1 LQANQ
6 TYHPLRYLIIAF
18 LILRSSMLFGQFYNG
33 TQNEF
38 GKNRIQYSKPE
49 WNFLRF
55 EKFDCYFYKN
65 GKELATYVS
74 ETTHKNLKAI
84 EEKLDF
90 QLEDKIQIIVY
101 NKYSDFKHSNIGL
114 SSDAGFNIG
123 GSTRINGSKII
134 IYYEGNHQLLDKQI
148 KSGLAEVILNQM
160 MYGGSWK
167 DAVKNSALLNMP
179 EWYTAGLISFLGGE
193 WDAKLEYKVQDGVL
207 TGKYKNLN
215 RLTGT
220 DAAIAG
226 HAVWRYIA
234 ETYGIAVFP
243 NILYMTRIS
252 RNIESGFSF
261 VLGSNLKKLNKDFI
275 EFYSL
280 RFKEE
285 EKNGIKPSLWEKQ
298 KKTKRNRV
306 YGEVKKSPDGKFLAY
321 TTNELGQVKLFIKNL
336 ETGKTKRIFKQG
348 QKLDRIHDYSYPVVA
363 WHPSSKLLA
372 YTFEKKGEVNFSL
385 YNVEDKK
392 TDKRPP
398 LFLFEKI
405 LDFSYS
411 DDGKK
416 IVLSAVQKGQTDIFV
431 YTLASN
437 YAEAIT
443 KDLEDDLNP
452 RFIYNSQKI
461 IFSSNRQDDTLR
473 QNVKNNIGS
482 STNHQ
487 YDLFLYDYQGKSK
500 LLKRVTE
507 TPDMDEFKVYPTSG
521 NEFVYLAGSKGRFH
535 PYLGKMDSTLAYVDT
550 TEHYDFFSVNKR
562 LGNANKSTIDIDI
575 AKNTKQLTQLFYFDG
590 RFRIAQT
597 DIPAY
602 DELSNNQIIKKS
614 NGPNNASGNSQNAA
628 GDPLVNIKKIEVKKV
643 PVPEYNPAIWNEY
656 KVNIQDYRF
665 FNERSTTEITTTK
678 IVPDTVSMRKV
689 IGVESKPSETGL
701 ATPEFVIPKQR
712 IYFRVFMTDQLVT
725 QFDNNFLNPSYQKFT
740 GSEVYFNPGLNGLVK
755 IGLSDV
761 FEDYRIVG
769 GFRLSTD
776 LKSNETFISYEDRA
790 LRWDKMLMFY
800 RQSFPTSRTDFG
812 APKTIS
818 HQLKYGL
825 KYPFNEVL
833 SIRTSLTGRMDKT
846 TYTAIDVAN
855 LREPNSFDYWG
866 IGKVEL
872 VFDNTLSRGIN
883 LYYGT
888 RFKIFGEF
896 FNRLDD
902 TEKKTYIIGVDYR
915 RYIKIHRNLIWANR
929 FAASTSF
936 GPEKLVYY
944 LGSVDNWLNFN
955 SANPTFNRDI
965 AIATDQNYAFQ
976 ALASNLRGFSQNIRN
991 GNSFALINSEIRWPI
1006 FNYLMNRPIKSD
1018 FINNFQLAVFGDIG
1032 SAWTG
1037 LTPYSKDNSFNTET
1051 IVSGPV
1057 TVYLKRQQNPVV
1069 GGYGWGMRSKVLG
1082 YFVRADWAWGV
1093 DDGEIQPRLFYLS
1106 LSLDF

>member
-1 LQANQ
+1 MA
-6 TYHPLRYLIIAF
+6 AF
-18 LILRSSMLFGQFYNG
+18 
-33 TQNEF
+33 
-38 GKNRIQYSKPE
+38 
-49 WNFLRF
+49 
-55 EKFDCYFYKN
+55 
-65 GKELATYVS
+65 VS
-74 ETTHKNLKAI
+74 EAALANLKSL

-90 QLEDKIQIIVY
+90 QLEEKIQIVVY
-101 NKYSDFKHSNIGL
+101 NKQSDFKHSNIGL
-114 SSDAGFNIG
+114 SSEGTNNIG
-123 GSTRINGSKII
+123 GATRITGSKII
-134 IYYEGNHQLLDKQI
+134 IYYEGNHQLLNKQI
-148 KSGLAEVILNQM
+148 KSGLAEVIINQM

-179 EWYTAGLISFLGGE
+179 EWYTGGLISYLGNE

-207 TGKYKNLN
+207 TRKYKNLN
-215 RLTGT
+215 RLSGT
-220 DAAIAG
+220 EAVIAG

-280 RFKEE
+280 RFKED
-285 EKNGIKPSLWEKQ
+285 EKNGTKPQVWDAM
-298 KKTKRNRV
+298 KKTKRTRV
-306 YGEVKKSPDGKFLAY
+306 YSEVKKSPDGKYLAY
-321 TTNELGQVKLFIKNL
+321 ATNELGQVKLFVKNL

-348 QKLDRIHDYSYPVVA
+348 QKLDRINDFTYPVIA

-372 YTFEKKGEVNFSL
+372 YSFEKKGEVNLNL
-385 YNVEDKK
+385 YNVDDKK
-392 TDKRPP
+392 TEKRPP

-431 YTLASN
+431 YVLASN

-443 KDLEDDLNP
+443 KDVEDDLNP
-452 RFIYNSQKI
+452 KFIYNGTKI
-461 IFSSNRQDDTLR
+461 IFSSNRLDDTLR
-473 QNVKNNIGS
+473 QNTKKPAEINQL
-482 STNHQ
+482 NH
-487 YDLFLYDYQGKSK
+487 YDLFLYDYQTKNK
-500 LLKRVTE
+500 VLKRVTE
-507 TPDMDEFKVYPTSG
+507 TPETDELRVYPTG
-521 NEFVYLAGSKGRFH
+521 GDEFVYISGNKGRFST
-535 PYLGKMDSTLAYVDT
+535 YLGKMDSSLAYVDT
-550 TEHYDFFSVNKR
+550 TEHYSFFSVNKR
-562 LGNANKSTIDIDI
+562 LGNANKSVVDIDLS
-575 AKNTKQLTQLFYFDG
+575 KNSKQLTQLFFFDG
-590 RFRIAQT
+590 KYRIQQI
-597 DIPAY
+597 DIPPF
-602 DELSNNQIIKKS
+602 DELSNNQIIKK
-614 NGPNNASGNSQNAA
+614 PVSGGSQNITEKDISAVR
-628 GDPLVNIKKIEVKKV
+628 PSEIKKIEVRKV
-643 PVPEYNPAIWNEY
+643 PALEYESGIWNEY
-656 KVNIQDYRF
+656 RVNIQDYRF
-665 FNERSTTEITTTK
+665 FNERSTTEILPKAPTA
-678 IVPDTVSMRKV
+678 DTVSVKKIV
-689 IGVESKPSETGL
+689 GVESLPSSSDIS
-701 ATPEFVIPKQR
+701 APEFVLPKQR

-776 LKSNETFISYEDRA
+776 LKSNESFLSYEDRA
-790 LRWDKMLMFY
+790 LRWDKTLLFY

-833 SIRTSLTGRMDKT
+833 SIKTSITGRLDKT
-846 TYTAIDVAN
+846 TYTAIDVTN
-855 LREPNSFDYWG
+855 LQEPNSFDYWG

-883 LYYGT
+883 IYYGT

-902 TEKKTYIIGVDYR
+902 TEKKTYILGLDFR
-915 RYIKIHRNLIWANR
+915 RYTKIHRNLIWANR
-929 FAASTSF
+929 IAASTSF

-955 SANPTFNRDI
+955 SANPTFNRNI

-1018 FINNFQLAVFGDIG
+1018 FINNFQLMVFGDVG
-1032 SAWTG
+1032 TAWTG

-1093 DDGEIQPRLFYLS
+1093 DDGEVQPRIFYLS

>member
-1 LQANQ
+1 
-6 TYHPLRYLIIAF
+6 
-18 LILRSSMLFGQFYNG
+18 MLLLLVFQSNELMAQFYNG

-74 ETTHKNLKAI
+74 ETAIANLKI
-84 EEKLDF
+84 LEEKLDF
-90 QLEDKIQIIVY
+90 QLEDKIQFVVY
-101 NKYSDFKHSNIGL
+101 NKQSDFKHSNIGL

-123 GSTRINGSKII
+123 GATRITGSKII
-134 IYYEGNHQLLDKQI
+134 IYYEGNHQQLNKQI
-148 KSGLAEVILNQM
+148 KSGLAEVIINQM

-179 EWYTAGLISFLGGE
+179 EWFTGGLISYLGNE

-215 RLTGT
+215 RLTGS
-220 DAAIAG
+220 DAVIAG

-261 VLGSNLKKLNKDFI
+261 VLGSNLKKLSKDFN

-280 RFKEE
+280 RFKED
-285 EKNGIKPSLWEKQ
+285 EKNGIKPTVWDQ
-298 KKTKRNRV
+298 MKKTKKSRV

-321 TTNELGQVKLFIKNL
+321 TTNELGQVKLFVKNL
-336 ETGKTKRIFKQG
+336 ESGKTKRIFKQG
-348 QKLDRIHDYSYPVVA
+348 QKLDRIHDYSYPVVS
-363 WHPSSKLLA
+363 WHPSSKLIA
-372 YTFEKKGEVNFSL
+372 YSFEKKGEVNFFL

-452 RFIYNSQKI
+452 KFIYNSHKI

-473 QNVKNNIGS
+473 QNAKRVAELNQL
-482 STNHQ
+482 NH

-500 LLKRVTE
+500 VLKRVTE
-507 TPDMDEFKVYPTSG
+507 TPELDELKVYPTAG
-521 NEFVYLAGSKGRFH
+521 DEFIYLSGSKGRFNT
-535 PYLGKMDSTLAYVDT
+535 YLGKMDSSLAYVDT

-562 LGNANKSTIDIDI
+562 LGNANKSIVDIDL
-575 AKNTKQLTQLFYFDG
+575 AKNSKQLTQLFFFDG
-590 RFRIAQT
+590 KFRVQQT
-597 DIPAY
+597 EIPAF
-602 DELSNNQIIKKS
+602 DDLSSNQILKKTNVGTPEKENLQNPSDKQTEIKK
-614 NGPNNASGNSQNAA
+614 
-628 GDPLVNIKKIEVKKV
+628 VEVTKV
-643 PVPEYNPAIWNEY
+643 PVKEFEPGIWTEY

-665 FNERSTTEITTTK
+665 FNERSTTEITPK
-678 IVPDTVSMRKV
+678 PIADTVSVRKV
-689 IGVESKPSETGL
+689 VGVESKASEPEL
-701 ATPEFVIPKQR
+701 AVPDFVVPKQR

-740 GSEVYFNPGLNGLVK
+740 GSEVYFNPGLNGLIK
-755 IGLSDV
+755 IGMSDV

-776 LKSNETFISYEDRA
+776 LKSNESFLSYEDRA
-790 LRWDKMLMFY
+790 LRWDKTLLFY

-833 SIRTSLTGRMDKT
+833 SIKTSITGRLDKT
-846 TYTAIDVAN
+846 TYTAVDVAN

-883 LYYGT
+883 IYYGT

-902 TEKKTYIIGVDYR
+902 TDKKTYILGLDYR

-929 FAASTSF
+929 IAASTSF

-955 SANPTFNRDI
+955 SATPTFNRNI

-976 ALASNLRGFSQNIRN
+976 ALASNMRGFSQNIRN

-1018 FINNFQLAVFGDIG
+1018 FINNFQVMVFGDIG

-1093 DDGEIQPRLFYLS
+1093 DDGEIQARIFYLS

>member
-1 LQANQ
+1 MQAKQ
-6 TYHPLRYLIIAF
+6 PYHPHRFLIIVALLLSNNF
-18 LILRSSMLFGQFYNG
+18 LFGQFYNG

-74 ETTHKNLKAI
+74 ETTSKNIKLI

-101 NKYSDFKHSNIGL
+101 NKHSDFKHSNIGL

-123 GSTRINGSKII
+123 GSTRITGSKII
-134 IYYEGNHQLLDKQI
+134 IYYEGNHQLLNKQI

-179 EWYTAGLISFLGGE
+179 EWYTAGLISYLGGE

-280 RFKEE
+280 RFKED
-285 EKNGIKPSLWEKQ
+285 EKNGIKPTVWEKQ
-298 KKTKRNRV
+298 KKTKKNRV
-306 YGEVKKSPDGKFLAY
+306 YGEVKMSPDGKFLAY
-321 TTNELGQVKLFIKNL
+321 TTNELGQVKLYIKNL

-363 WHPSSKLLA
+363 WHPSSKLIA

-385 YNVEDKK
+385 YNVDDKK

-473 QNVKNNIGS
+473 QNVKS
-482 STNHQ
+482 SSSVKTDHQ
-487 YDLFLYDYQGKSK
+487 YDLFLYDYQNKSK

-507 TPDMDEFKVYPTSG
+507 TNDLDEFKVYPTSG
-521 NEFVYLAGSKGRFH
+521 NEFIYLAGSKGRFQ
-535 PYLGKMDSTLAYVDT
+535 PFLGKMDSTLAYVDT
-550 TEHYDFFSVNKR
+550 TEHYDFFSVTKKF
-562 LGNANKSTIDIDI
+562 GNANKSTIDIDL
-575 AKNTKQLTQLFYFDG
+575 AKNSKKLTQLFFFDG
-590 RFRIAQT
+590 RFRISQT
-597 DIPAY
+597 DIPAF
-602 DELSNNQIIKKS
+602 DELSNNQLIKKT
-614 NGPNNASGNSQNAA
+614 NGVAGSSDNPSSSSTNAQST
-628 GDPLVNIKKIEVKKV
+628 IKKIEVIKV
-643 PVPEYNPAIWNEY
+643 PVIEYNPPIWNEY

-678 IVPDTVSMRKV
+678 IAPDTVSMRKV
-689 IGVESKPSETGL
+689 IGVESKPSETEL
-701 ATPEFVIPKQR
+701 ANPEFVIPKQR

-740 GSEVYFNPGLNGLVK
+740 GSEVYFNPGLNGLFK

-776 LKSNETFISYEDRA
+776 LKSNETFLSYEDRA